1 MSYEVYI
8 FEAKLTN
15 VGAGYMGIY
24 IPKDLARKLS
34 RYKGR
39 KVIVHVYVPKES

>member
-1 MSYEVYI
+1 VSYEVFI

-24 IPKDLARKLS
+24 IPKDVARKLEKH
-34 RYKGR
+34 RGK